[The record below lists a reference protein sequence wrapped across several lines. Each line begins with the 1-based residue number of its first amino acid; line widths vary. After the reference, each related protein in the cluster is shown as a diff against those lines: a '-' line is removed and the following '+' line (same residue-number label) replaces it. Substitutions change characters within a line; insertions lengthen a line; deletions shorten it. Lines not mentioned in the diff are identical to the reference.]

1 MIVGSCKLEIII
13 YESFSLKAKRHVI
26 KSIIERLKS
35 RFNISIAEVGENDKW
50 QKSVIGFAA
59 VSNSKKHADEVIN
72 KVINFIDEDER
83 VEITNID
90 IELL

>member
-1 MIVGSCKLEIII
+1 MIVGSCTIEIII
-13 YESFSLKAKRHVI
+13 YESYSLKEKRHVI

-50 QKSVIGFAA
+50 QKSIIGFAA

-72 KVINFIDEDER
+72 KVINFIDNDDR
-83 VEITNID
+83 VEISSMNI
-90 IELL
+90 EML